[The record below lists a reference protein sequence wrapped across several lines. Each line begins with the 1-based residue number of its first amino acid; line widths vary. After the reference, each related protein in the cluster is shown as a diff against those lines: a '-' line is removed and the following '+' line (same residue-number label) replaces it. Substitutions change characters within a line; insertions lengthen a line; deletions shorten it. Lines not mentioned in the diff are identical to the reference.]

1 MQNIQLFYDAVSNIV
16 FDANGKEY
24 PIKEYNRCK
33 QVNFND
39 GKIAVSKLPQKP
51 LIRNFEDVCFHYM
64 FCWHRT
70 HPCIAIGYMV
80 YRKRTGSKITLKEY
94 FKINTK

>member
-39 GKIAVSKLPQKP
+39 GKIAVSKFKCSNCGHKTNADL
-51 LIRNFEDVCFHYM
+51 N
-64 FCWHRT
+64 
-70 HPCIAIGYMV
+70 A
-80 YRKRTGSKITLKEY
+80 SKNIEGFGKAVVRQREALACA
-94 FKINTK
+94 